1 MGKRKIEI
9 KKIENTVNR
18 QITFYK
24 RKKGIIK
31 KVIELS
37 ILCNIDVFLII
48 LDEKKKASIVSTK
61 DKIFNFF
68 NLYLNNQNY
77 IEIKENFNIDDYGKE
92 FSKIKKNKF
101 EPNFSIDKC
110 SNKNETNK
118 KTLCDIKNKFHF
130 KIKIPKTS
138 FVNHQI
144 IKENNNNL
152 NFQIKNNLKN
162 ENKLYNEIKQNKT
175 FSQIQK
181 LNNNNFLKYNNK
193 NKTNLDSLST
203 NYATQKI
210 NLSNQLKIENNYN
223 IEYSP
228 NNIFIKSKNNLKK
241 NYNLE
246 DFNNTFINKNTNINL
261 NNIEKQYEFIFKKRK
276 NSNLDSINQLPK
288 IIPNSPFVKNT

>member
-68 NLYLNNQNY
+68 NLYLHNQNY

-130 KIKIPKTS
+130 KIKIPKYS

-152 NFQIKNNLKN
+152 NFQINNNLKN
-162 ENKLYNEIKQNKT
+162 ENKLCNEIKH
-175 FSQIQK
+175 
-181 LNNNNFLKYNNK
+181 NFLKDNIK

-246 DFNNTFINKNTNINL
+246 DFNNTFMNKNTNITL

>member
-92 FSKIKKNKF
+92 FSKIKK
-101 EPNFSIDKC
+101 
-110 SNKNETNK
+110 
-118 KTLCDIKNKFHF
+118 
-130 KIKIPKTS
+130 
-138 FVNHQI
+138 
-144 IKENNNNL
+144 
-152 NFQIKNNLKN
+152 
-162 ENKLYNEIKQNKT
+162 
-175 FSQIQK
+175 
-181 LNNNNFLKYNNK
+181 
-193 NKTNLDSLST
+193 
-203 NYATQKI
+203 I
-210 NLSNQLKIENNYN
+210 NLSQIFPLINVPIKMKLIKKLYVILKIN
-223 IEYSP
+223 
-228 NNIFIKSKNNLKK
+228 FILKLKFLKLHLLIIKLLKK
-241 NYNLE
+241 
-246 DFNNTFINKNTNINL
+246 
-261 NNIEKQYEFIFKKRK
+261 
-276 NSNLDSINQLPK
+276 
-288 IIPNSPFVKNT
+288 IIII